1 MVRTNSQL
9 ECGINRLEINKEVS
23 DDEKYLSH
31 HEIEMIDTKVI
42 KDIIKNLLSFNVSE
56 LELIF
61 QQWIT

>member
-42 KDIIKNLLSFNVSE
+42 KDIIK
-56 LELIF
+56 
-61 QQWIT
+61 TC